1 MARAKKPACAFRAG
15 GLFLILIFWPLLLT
29 GTVRRHVRHEIM
41 VVTMMVGADLHG

>member
-1 MARAKKPACAFRAG
+1 MAVRKKARCAFRAG
-15 GLFLILIFWPLLLT
+15 GLFSILTFWPLLLA